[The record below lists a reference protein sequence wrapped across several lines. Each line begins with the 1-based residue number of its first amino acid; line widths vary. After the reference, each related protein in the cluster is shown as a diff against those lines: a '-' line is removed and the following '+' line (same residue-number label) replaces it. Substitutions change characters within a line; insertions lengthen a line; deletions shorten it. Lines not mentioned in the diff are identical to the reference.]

1 MRSFLIDIDVTEGFL
16 LTSTPKLLGIILFVF
31 ELVYH
36 SSISGAVELNCDL
49 LVILTVPVWLAYIA
63 AFAHFQQV
71 LVETQTLIMQL
82 PCYVLLLG
90 GASSIDLLAFV
101 GLMVLRI
108 VNITTQ
114 TLSFD
119 SKPYLFYGQ
128 RHFLFSIQ
136 LDIMVVAHV
145 GQVSCMLLLCLIIL
159 LGFLQPFTE
168 GARVSFMQKLVIMLS

>member
-1 MRSFLIDIDVTEGFL
+1 
-16 LTSTPKLLGIILFVF
+16 
-31 ELVYH
+31 
-36 SSISGAVELNCDL
+36 
-49 LVILTVPVWLAYIA
+49 
-63 AFAHFQQV
+63 
-71 LVETQTLIMQL
+71 MQL

-90 GASSIDLLAFV
+90 GASPIDLLAFV

-168 GARVSFMQKLVIMLS
+168 GARVSFVQKLVIMLSQLSLRSQIVFPLDSALLDPAQDFLSRLCNTTSSILGHFFHSLLDHYGLSTT